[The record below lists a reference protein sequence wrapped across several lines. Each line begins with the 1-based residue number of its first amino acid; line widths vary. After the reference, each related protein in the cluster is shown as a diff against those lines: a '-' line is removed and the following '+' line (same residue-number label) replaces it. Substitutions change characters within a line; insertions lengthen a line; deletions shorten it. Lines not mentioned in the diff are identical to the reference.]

1 MKPEE
6 IELEKQRQIKLLFVS
21 SSDEDKAK
29 LAKYLHT
36 EDLEVDH
43 VNDRKRA

>member
-1 MKPEE
+1 MKPQE
-6 IELEKQRQIKLLFVS
+6 IELEKQRQIKLLFVA

-36 EDLEVDH
+36 EDLEIDY